1 MKIRVFNIVYYSWFG
16 TWVMNRNTN
25 DKKNDYQADSITKYK
40 KLFYVFGFGHLMD
53 VSEKLKKKILI
64 TLIEKEIP
72 LA

>member
-1 MKIRVFNIVYYSWFG
+1 MIKRMIIRLIAPNV
-16 TWVMNRNTN
+16 
-25 DKKNDYQADSITKYK
+25 KN
-40 KLFYVFGFGHLMD
+40 LFYVFGFGHLMD